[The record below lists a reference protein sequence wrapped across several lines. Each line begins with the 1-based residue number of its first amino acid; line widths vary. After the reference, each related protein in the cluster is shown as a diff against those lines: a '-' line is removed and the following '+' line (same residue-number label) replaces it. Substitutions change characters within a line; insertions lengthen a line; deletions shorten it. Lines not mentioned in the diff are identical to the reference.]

1 MCGGEFLAAAA
12 EEPAAALRL
21 ESPRVTNPFGD
32 EFMAAGYAASRPA
45 VHPRV
50 IDRLREWMDGAVV
63 QRAADIGCGAGL
75 STRPLASLASI
86 AVGFDPAEAMVRVAT
101 RVVPHARF
109 VTAGGEAMPFDDR
122 SIDLLT
128 AAGSLNYTR
137 DLGATLA
144 EAARVLVPGGL
155 LAVYDFSPGRSFV
168 DSDRLDA
175 WFEAFTARYPF
186 PASQARPLSPSLLAE
201 AASGFTLRRGETF
214 AIPLALEPG
223 FHVEYMLTETCVQD
237 AVRRGTPLESIRA
250 WITETLAPVFDG
262 RSHDVLFRG
271 YLATLTAATRP

>member
-1 MCGGEFLAAAA
+1 VA
-12 EEPAAALRL
+12 
-21 ESPRVTNPFGD
+21 NPFGD

-50 IDRLREWMDGAVV
+50 IDRLRDWMGGAVV
-63 QRAADIGCGAGL
+63 DRAADIGCGAGS
-75 STRPLASLASI
+75 STRPLASLARLSI
-86 AVGFDPAEAMVRVAT
+86 GFDPAESMVRVAT
-101 RVVPHARF
+101 RAVAQARF
-109 VTAGGEAMPFDDR
+109 VTASGEAMPLADR

-144 EAARVLVPGGL
+144 EAARVLTPGGL

-168 DSDRLDA
+168 GSDRLDT

-186 PASQARPLSPSLLAE
+186 PASQARPLSPSLLAH
-201 AASGFTLRRGETF
+201 AAPGLMLVRGETF
-214 AIPLALEPG
+214 AIPLTLDPG

-237 AVRRGTPLESIRA
+237 AVRRGTPLDSIRA
-250 WITETLAPVFDG
+250 WVVETLAPVFG
-262 RSHDVLFRG
+262 GQSHDVLFRG
-271 YLATLTAATRP
+271 YLATLTVRPSGAALP